1 MIFRWLELWF
11 FLSRSSISRHN
22 LSVISPIWE
31 FSEECFQKTPLE
43 FIGTEREVRPEFNA
57 TWTTEPVFQSNV
69 GTWPKGSTWR
79 KNHYFPPTND
89 PPPGM
94 MQKVKYIGRGQ
105 IKDKVKVPDVEAGTY
120 VVSWRWDC
128 EASPQVW
135 SGCANVELVD
145 WVVL

>member
-1 MIFRWLELWF
+1 MANHGGGYQYRICKLP
-11 FLSRSSISRHN
+11 SDGISG
-22 LSVISPIWE
+22 VT
-31 FSEECFQKTPLE
+31 EECFQSTPLE
-43 FIGTEREVRPEFNA
+43 FVGTEREVRPEFNT
-57 TWTTEPVFQSNV
+57 TWTTEPVLQSNV

-135 SGCANVELVD
+135 SGCANVELV
-145 WVVL
+145 V